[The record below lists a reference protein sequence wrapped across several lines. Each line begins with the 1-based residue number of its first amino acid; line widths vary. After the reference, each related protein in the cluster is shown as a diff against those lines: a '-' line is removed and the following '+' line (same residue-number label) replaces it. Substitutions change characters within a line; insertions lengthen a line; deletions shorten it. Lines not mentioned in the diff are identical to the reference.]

1 MENWYLQNKIEQF
14 NKIRDYEEFSNF
26 QKIIL
31 ANRNIVDEYSLSTF
45 YNPDLNNLHSPLLMK
60 DMEKAVDILFESIL
74 NDEKIKIVGDYD
86 QDGVSATVILLKGI
100 GMFYSNISYAI
111 PNRIDDGY
119 GLNKNIVD
127 ECIADDIHL
136 IITCDNGISAFEA
149 IEYAKS
155 NGIKVLVTDHHE
167 VVTIDGEQVLPNADA
182 IVNPQRL
189 DDEYPYKGICGAL
202 VTFKFIQ
209 AIYELYGHKL
219 GLDINKINNLIQFAA
234 LATVSDMMKIV
245 DENRIVVI
253 EGLKVLNKSPNIGI
267 STLID
272 EINWTNDINIYVI
285 GFLIGPIINASGR
298 IYTAKLGVEL
308 FIEDDINI
316 VREYAKTLVELNNER
331 KKMTNE
337 SLEIAINQIIDE
349 KLYNNDI
356 IVLYNDSFHE
366 SICGL
371 IAGRVKDKFHRPSI
385 ILTDSSDEGIIKGSG
400 RSIDTYDM
408 YRNLSKFR
416 DNFNSFGGHKM
427 ACGLSFEK
435 TYLNEFTKQI
445 NEDSPLNE
453 KDFYVN
459 FDIDYNMNFRQIN
472 FNIIDEL
479 DKLKPFGYGFSEPKF
494 ATKNVNINS
503 INVLGKNKNVVK
515 LYLQDGESI
524 HEGILFNVDMIIDKF
539 SAKYNIKSIDDF
551 EKLKNK
557 KVDVLY
563 RLGTNTFNNRTNIQL
578 NIVSMR

>member
-127 ECIADDIHL
+127 ECIANDIHL

-435 TYLNEFTKQI
+435 SYLNEFSKQI

-459 FDIDYNMNFRQIN
+459 FDIDYNMSFRQIN
-472 FNIIDEL
+472 FNIIEEL

-515 LYLQDGESI
+515 LYLQDGDSI

-557 KVDVLY
+557 KIDVLY
-563 RLGTNTFNNRTNIQL
+563 RLGTNTFNNRTSIQL

>member
-435 TYLNEFTKQI
+435 TYLNEFKKQI

-459 FDIDYNMNFRQIN
+459 FDID
-472 FNIIDEL
+472 
-479 DKLKPFGYGFSEPKF
+479 
-494 ATKNVNINS
+494 
-503 INVLGKNKNVVK
+503 
-515 LYLQDGESI
+515 
-524 HEGILFNVDMIIDKF
+524 
-539 SAKYNIKSIDDF
+539 
-551 EKLKNK
+551 
-557 KVDVLY
+557 
-563 RLGTNTFNNRTNIQL
+563 
-578 NIVSMR
+578 

>member
-316 VREYAKTLVELNNER
+316 AREYAKTLVELNNER

-337 SLEIAINQIIDE
+337 SLEIAINQIINE

-408 YRNLSKFR
+408 YSNLSKFR

-524 HEGILFNVDMIIDKF
+524 HEGILFNIDMIIDKF